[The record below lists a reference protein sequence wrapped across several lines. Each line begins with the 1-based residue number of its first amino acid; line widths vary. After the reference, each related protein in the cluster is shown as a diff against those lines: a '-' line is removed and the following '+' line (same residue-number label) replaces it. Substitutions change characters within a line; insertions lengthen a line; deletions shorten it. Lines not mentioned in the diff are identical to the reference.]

1 MHPHVGQHR
10 AYAVLRL
17 VVSILL
23 GHYEAQKLRRERTG
37 RQRSEGAY
45 LLRQRVAE
53 DIPVIPAFD
62 NKPSE
67 VIHVALRAGGDV
79 SDKSEGLLPRQEP
92 GPFGYFRHIFDGMV
106 DNSVET
112 HLSLRLTDTA
122 LFQTALLRGSILSG
136 AVYGA
141 TSLLA
146 VFRRSAVRVLLLA
159 LTRHLPAVVQE
170 VLLALK
176 VLHHL
181 AVEFHVGTLWFHAS
195 KLQKNSDIRNS
206 RFQINSLKIRRLRVS
221 IPLLGKPYLGPP
233 DAFRQTYE
241 VRVGDFVFST
251 FGVEYGLSETS
262 RLGTFFINRIEAPLV
277 MEHLDDR
284 APAVDEDIDVVA
296 VAGIAAHLLAYGGG
310 HAHVAAAKVRP
321 AVEDIEPQVIRQLK
335 HNAGLIMSMNS
346 ASRSTSMPLRSKS
359 SPFSNSM
366 RTLARPA
373 DLRDAGD
380 GMSVTSISTMPSGAW
395 SRRGREWP
403 LRFLQ

>member
-170 VLLALK
+170 VLLLRGPAEPFLTGKFSGVQGVLYLGGKAGVGLGHSGDCPVHGCLKSVDSLPMGRPQFLHFLTVGGAELLHLHVIVGAEPFHVPAVRLRNGGDLFTKDPVLFGHRRKLRRLGGTLALK

-195 KLQKNSDIRNS
+195 KLQKI
-206 RFQINSLKIRRLRVS
+206 L
-221 IPLLGKPYLGPP
+221 
-233 DAFRQTYE
+233 TYA
-241 VRVGDFVFST
+241 
-251 FGVEYGLSETS
+251 
-262 RLGTFFINRIEAPLV
+262 I
-277 MEHLDDR
+277 
-284 APAVDEDIDVVA
+284 AV
-296 VAGIAAHLLAYGGG
+296 L
-310 HAHVAAAKVRP
+310 
-321 AVEDIEPQVIRQLK
+321 
-335 HNAGLIMSMNS
+335 N
-346 ASRSTSMPLRSKS
+346 
-359 SPFSNSM
+359 
-366 RTLARPA
+366 
-373 DLRDAGD
+373 
-380 GMSVTSISTMPSGAW
+380 
-395 SRRGREWP
+395 
-403 LRFLQ
+403 